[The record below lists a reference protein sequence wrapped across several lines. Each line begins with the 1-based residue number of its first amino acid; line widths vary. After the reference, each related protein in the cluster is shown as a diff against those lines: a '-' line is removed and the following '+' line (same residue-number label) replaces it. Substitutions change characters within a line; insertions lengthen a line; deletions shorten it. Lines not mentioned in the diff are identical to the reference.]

1 MKPKIATIMS
11 VYAGDNATQ
20 LRSAIE
26 SIINQSFS
34 QPVDSRIYLAIDG
47 PISHELNSTIEEYR
61 KKIHLIYKS
70 NTNKGLATTL
80 NALINKLEDEE
91 FIFRMDADDLSY
103 TDRYQSQL
111 DYLQRFP
118 DIDIL
123 GTDIVE
129 VDMSNGSR
137 RHVTFCKDPEDAI
150 SRLCMRVPV
159 AHPTVCF
166 RRHVID
172 RVGGYPLTGTN
183 EDVALWF
190 RCAKEGFK
198 FDNVKRPLLD
208 FSINQNFWKRRSY
221 KKAFSELR
229 CYTTGIWQLDGV
241 TWKYMYP
248 IARFA
253 MRIAPNWLSRR
264 LYNSKIRLRR

>member
-20 LRSAIE
+20 LRHAIE
-26 SIINQSFS
+26 SIVNQSFS
-34 QPVDSRIYLAIDG
+34 EPVDSRIYLAIDG
-47 PISHELNSTIEEYR
+47 KISNELNSTIEDYR
-61 KKIHLIYKS
+61 DKIHLVHQN
-70 NTNKGLATTL
+70 NTNKGLAASLNTL
-80 NALINKLEDEE
+80 ISMLEDEE
-91 FIFRMDADDLSY
+91 FIFRMDADDRSHA
-103 TDRYQSQL
+103 DRYQSQL
-111 DYLQRFP
+111 DYFKSFP
-118 DIDIL
+118 EVDIL
-123 GTDIVE
+123 GTDMVE

-137 RHVTFCKDPEDAI
+137 RQVTFCKDPEDAI

-198 FDNVKRPLLD
+198 FDNVKKPLLD
-208 FSINQNFWKRRSY
+208 FSINHNFWKRRSY

-229 CYTTGIWQLDGV
+229 CYTAGIWQLDGV
-241 TWKYMYP
+241 TWKYVYP
-248 IARFA
+248 LARFA